1 MLESDEDIESV
12 QSSASQPEDC
22 ADLSE
27 DGDHGS
33 AKSVDNYN

>member
-1 MLESDEDIESV
+1 MDEIDEENEFE

-27 DGDHGS
+27 EGDHGS
-33 AKSVDNYN
+33 AKSLDNNN